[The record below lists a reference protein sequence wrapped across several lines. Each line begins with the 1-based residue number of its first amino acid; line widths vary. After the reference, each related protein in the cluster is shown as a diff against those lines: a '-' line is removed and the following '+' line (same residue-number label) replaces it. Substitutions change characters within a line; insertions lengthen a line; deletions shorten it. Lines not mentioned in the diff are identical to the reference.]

1 MMWPPFTRRA
11 ALFAARLDG
20 RQVAGSLD
28 DDTAALVAFAQR
40 LRLVERPA
48 LRADYAASL
57 RVRLLDAAPE
67 LLTARAAVA
76 DPGKPR
82 AGAYRSRGNRQL
94 RLGVATATAI
104 VLATAVGIGY
114 ASQSALPGDPLYPF
128 KQTIENVEVATAGS
142 LTDQGNAQ
150 LSQASTRLSE
160 VQDLASRP
168 SQGPSTTI
176 LMQNAMGDFS
186 HEANDGTVTL
196 LKAYHVDNAPQA
208 IVDLR
213 EFTGKSVA
221 SLNQLTTLRSS
232 VPPSVLHDVGNAA
245 SLMRWVDA
253 AAKQTCASCTKAPAL
268 VLPAALNA
276 IAPVVPPSTP
286 NGLLPGNAT
295 PPVVPLPGSSSSA
308 PPASVDPSDVVS
320 VAPPTLPPV
329 TVPPPTIAAPTTGDP
344 PSTVPDPTTAPVTP
358 PPVTDPVT
366 TDPPTSSL
374 PAGPTP
380 TLPTT
385 ADPPSDTTSS
395 DPGES
400 ANPPPSTESTP
411 PSDPTIPSGL
421 TSAPPSDLGP
431 TL

>member
-1 MMWPPFTRRA
+1 MWPPFNRRA

-20 RQVAGSLD
+20 RPVAGSLD
-28 DDTAALVAFAQR
+28 DDTAALVAFAER
-40 LRLVERPA
+40 LRLVERPG
-48 LRADYAASL
+48 LRDDYVASL
-57 RVRLLDAAPE
+57 RVRLLEAAPE
-67 LLTARAAVA
+67 LLMARAAVP

-104 VLATAVGIGY
+104 VLATAAGIGY

-196 LKAYHVDNAPQA
+196 LKAYHDDHAPQA

-213 EFTGKSVA
+213 KFTGKSVN
-221 SLNQLTTLRSS
+221 SLSTLRSS
-232 VPPSVLHDVGNAA
+232 VPPSVLNDVGNAA

-253 AAKQTCASCTKAPAL
+253 AAKKTCASCTEAPAL
-268 VLPAALNA
+268 ALPPALAA

-286 NGLLPGNAT
+286 SGPLPGNGT
-295 PPVVPLPGSSSSA
+295 PPLSPLPGPSSSSE
-308 PPASVDPSDVVS
+308 PPASVGSSDVVS
-320 VAPPTLPPV
+320 VPPPTLPPV
-329 TVPPPTIAAPTTGDP
+329 TVPPPTIAAPTTGIP
-344 PSTVPDPTTAPVTP
+344 PSSVPDPTSTPVTP
-358 PPVTDPVT
+358 PPVTEPVT

-385 ADPPSDTTSS
+385 QDPPSSDTTPSS
-395 DPGES
+395 PGDS
-400 ANPPPSTESTP
+400 VDPPPTTESTP
-411 PSDPTIPSGL
+411 PSDPTSPSGL
-421 TSAPPSDLGP
+421 TSAPPSDLAS
-431 TL
+431 TH

>member
-20 RQVAGSLD
+20 RQMAGSLD
-28 DDTAALVAFAQR
+28 DDTAALVAFAER

-57 RVRLLDAAPE
+57 RFRLVDAAPE
-67 LLTARAAVA
+67 LLMARAAVP

-82 AGAYRSRGNRQL
+82 AVAYRSRGNRQL

-160 VQDLASRP
+160 VQHLASRP

-176 LMQNAMGDFS
+176 LMKSALGDFS

-196 LKAYHVDNAPQA
+196 LKAYHEDNAPQA

-213 EFTGKSVA
+213 DFTGKSVA
-221 SLNQLTTLRSS
+221 SLNTLSYS
-232 VPPSVLHDVGNAA
+232 VPPSVLKDVGSAA
-245 SLMRWVDA
+245 WQMKYVDA
-253 AAKQTCASCTKAPAL
+253 DAQATCPGCTGKPAL
-268 VLPAALNA
+268 TFPAGLAAL
-276 IAPVVPPSTP
+276 PPPPTP
-286 NGLLPGNAT
+286 NGLLPGNGT
-295 PPVVPLPGSSSSA
+295 PPVVPLPGSSSSSA
-308 PPASVDPSDVVS
+308 PPASVGPSDVVS
-320 VAPPTLPPV
+320 VAPPTVPPV
-329 TVPPPTIAAPTTGDP
+329 TVQPPTIAAPTTGVP
-344 PSTVPDPTTAPVTP
+344 PSSVPDPTSAPVTP

-374 PAGPTP
+374 PAAPTP

-385 ADPPSDTTSS
+385 ADPPSDTTPS
-395 DPGES
+395 DPGDS
-400 ANPPPSTESTP
+400 ANPPPTTESTL
-411 PSDPTIPSGL
+411 PSVPTLPSGL
-421 TSAPPSDLGP
+421 TSAPTSDLAP
-431 TL
+431 SP